1 MYVEEKILNDMVRFL
16 VEFVDVSRET
26 LDIFAQEDGS
36 FKLSDL
42 QLILHAFTGYY
53 SFTAYIDEKMPIP
66 FPEVFSF
73 YSVKM

>member
-1 MYVEEKILNDMVRFL
+1 MYVEERILNDMQRFL
-16 VEFVDVSRET
+16 VEFVNVSRET
-26 LDIFAQEDGS
+26 LEIFAEDDGS
-36 FKLSDL
+36 FKLSSL

-53 SFTAYIDEKMPIP
+53 SFTAYIDEKLPIP